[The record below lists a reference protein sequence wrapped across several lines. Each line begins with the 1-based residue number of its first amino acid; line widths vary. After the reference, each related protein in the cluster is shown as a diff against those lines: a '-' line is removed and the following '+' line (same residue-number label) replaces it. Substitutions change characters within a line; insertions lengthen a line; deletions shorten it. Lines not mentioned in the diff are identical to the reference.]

1 MAVIVAPQP
10 QAAEIGLEV
19 LRRGG
24 NAVDAAVTCAFAQG
38 VLDPQM
44 CGIGGCGVMLVHD
57 RHGEDVLLEFYAT
70 AGALVRGNMGENL
83 FRREAADR
91 YGYVLDGSV
100 NDVGYQSVGVPGTVA
115 GLATA
120 LERCGTIAWDQAI
133 APAIPLARDG
143 FPVTGF
149 MHGYWTTDYGPDV
162 VRNHLRIQA
171 TPAAKELY
179 TKKGELY
186 EVGEL
191 LVQGELALTLD
202 RLAKEGPDDA
212 RRLVD
217 AMGWAVAD
225 REEHLADPRFVEVP
239 TGRLA
244 DKEYAAA
251 AARAHDR
258 SDTTHVCVVDDEG
271 GAVSLT
277 HTLGSASGVVT
288 RGLGFGY
295 NDYMNCFDPRP
306 GRPNS
311 IRAGKTRMTMM
322 TPTMVFDGDKLRIC
336 VGAPGGTKIVT
347 GILQTIVNVLDH
359 QMTPVEAVSAPRVDF
374 QGDVVQ
380 AEARIPMAVTDGLAS
395 LGYKVSRRTLNYDSY
410 FSRPQVIVGVDGR
423 AHRQRARPHRRAGDV
438 RGDHPRQPAVQDD
451 RRRLGLGH
459 RHAPEGNVPVR
470 AGGAEAHGRAEV
482 GKDGVPVLD
491 LGAGQPRPDQ
501 LLSGEGGAAGHG
513 AHAGDRA
520 GPVQHQ
526 RQRGRARLRGDAHD
540 ASD

>member
-1 MAVIVAPQP
+1 MAVIVCPQP

-24 NAVDAAVTCAFAQG
+24 NAVDAAVTTAFAQG

-57 RHGEDVLLEFYAT
+57 RHGEDALLEFYST
-70 AGALVRGNMGENL
+70 AGSRVREDMWEKL
-83 FRREAADR
+83 FLREAADR
-91 YGYVLDGSV
+91 YGYVLKGFV

-115 GLATA
+115 GLAAA
-120 LERCGTIAWDQAI
+120 LERFGTISWDQAI
-133 APAIPLARDG
+133 QPAIPLARDG

-171 TPAAKELY
+171 TPAAKQLY
-179 TKKGELY
+179 TNN
-186 EVGEL
+186 GEL
-191 LVQGELALTLD
+191 LEVGAQFVQSELALTLA
-202 RLAKEGPDDA
+202 RLAKEGPEDFYRGKIAAEIAADFAANGGFITADDLAGYRVNVTEPMRGTYRGLAVVAAGVPAGGLTLLQMLNYLEGFDLRREGWPSTGAA
-212 RRLVD
+212 RRLVE

-225 REEHLADPRFVEVP
+225 REEHVAYPRFVEVP
-239 TGRLA
+239 TGHLA
-244 DKEYAAA
+244 DKAYAAA
-251 AARAHDR
+251 ARDRA
-258 SDTTHVCVVDDEG
+258 DTTHVCVVDDAG

-288 RGLGFGY
+288 PGLGFGY

-311 IRAGKTRMTMM
+311 IAPGKTRLTMM
-322 TPTMVFDGDKLRIC
+322 TPTMIFDGGKLRIC

-380 AEARIPMAVTDGLAS
+380 VEARIPVAVTNGLQE
-395 LGYKVSRRTLNYDSY
+395 LGFKVNRRTLNYDSY
-410 FSRPQVIVGVDGR
+410 FSRPQVIVARDGR
-423 AHRQRARPHRRAGDV
+423 LEGASD
-438 RGDHPRQPAVQDD
+438 PR
-451 RRRLGLGH
+451 
-459 RHAPEGNVPVR
+459 
-470 AGGAEAHGRAEV
+470 
-482 GKDGVPVLD
+482 KDGGTALD
-491 LGAGQPRPDQ
+491 SATK
-501 LLSGEGGAAGHG
+501 
-513 AHAGDRA
+513 
-520 GPVQHQ
+520 
-526 RQRGRARLRGDAHD
+526 
-540 ASD
+540 

>member
-57 RHGEDVLLEFYAT
+57 RHGEDALLEFYST
-70 AGALVRGNMGENL
+70 AGSLVQEYMWEKL
-83 FRREAADR
+83 FLREAADR
-91 YGYVLDGSV
+91 YGYVLEGFV
-100 NDVGYQSVGVPGTVA
+100 NDVGYESVGVPGTVA

-120 LERCGTIAWDQAI
+120 LERYGTISWDQAI

-171 TPAAKELY
+171 TPAARELY
-179 TKKGELY
+179 TKKGELF
-186 EVGEL
+186 EVGETF
-191 LVQGELALTLD
+191 VQSELALTLQ
-202 RLAKEGPDDA
+202 RLAKDGAEDFYRGEIAAEIAADFAANGGFITADDLANYQVNVTEPLRGTYRGLSVVAAGAPAGGLTLLQMLNYLEGFDLRAAGWPSTAAA
-212 RRLVD
+212 RRLVE
-217 AMGWAVAD
+217 AMAWAVAD
-225 REEHLADPRFVEVP
+225 REEHVADPRFVEVP
-239 TGRLA
+239 TGHLA
-244 DKEYAAA
+244 DKAYAAA
-251 AARAHDR
+251 ARDRA
-258 SDTTHVCVVDDEG
+258 DTTQVCVVDDAG

-277 HTLGSASGVVT
+277 HTLGSSSGVVT

-311 IRAGKTRMTMM
+311 IRPGKTRMTMM
-322 TPTMVFDGDKLRIC
+322 TPTMVFDGDRLRIC

-359 QMTPVEAVSAPRVDF
+359 QLTPVEAVSSPRVDF

-380 AEARIPMAVTDGLAS
+380 AEGRIPVAVTHGLEE
-395 LGYKVSRRTLNYDSY
+395 LGYRVSRRTLNYDSY
-410 FSRPQVIVGVDGR
+410 FSRPQVIVGSRDGR
-423 AHRQRARPHRRAGDV
+423 FEGASD
-438 RGDHPRQPAVQDD
+438 PR
-451 RRRLGLGH
+451 
-459 RHAPEGNVPVR
+459 
-470 AGGAEAHGRAEV
+470 
-482 GKDGVPVLD
+482 KDGGTALD
-491 LGAGQPRPDQ
+491 STTR
-501 LLSGEGGAAGHG
+501 
-513 AHAGDRA
+513 
-520 GPVQHQ
+520 
-526 RQRGRARLRGDAHD
+526 
-540 ASD
+540 

>member
-57 RHGEDVLLEFYAT
+57 RHGEDVLLEFYST
-70 AGALVRGNMGENL
+70 AGSLVREDMWEKL
-83 FRREAADR
+83 SLREAADR

-120 LERCGTIAWDQAI
+120 LERYGTIAWDQAI

-143 FPVTGF
+143 FAVTGF

-186 EVGEL
+186 QVGERF
-191 LVQGELALTLD
+191 VQGELALTLD
-202 RLAKEGPDDA
+202 RLAKEGPDDFYHGEIAAEIAKDFAVNGGYITADDLASYEVNVTEPLRGTYRGLSVVAAGAPAGGLTLMQMLNYLEGFDLRAAGWPSTVAA

-217 AMGWAVAD
+217 AMAWAVAD

-239 TGRLA
+239 TGKLA
-244 DKEYAAA
+244 DKAYAAA

-258 SDTTHVCVVDDEG
+258 SDTTQVCVVDDAG

-322 TPTMVFDGDKLRIC
+322 TPTMVFDGDQLRIC

-359 QMTPVEAVSAPRVDF
+359 GMKPVEAVSAPRVDY

-380 AEARIPMAVTDGLAS
+380 AEGRIPVAVTDGLSA
-395 LGYKVSRRTLNYDSY
+395 LGYEVSRRTLNYDSY
-410 FSRPQVIVGVDGR
+410 FSRPQVIASVDGR
-423 AHRQRARPHRRAGDV
+423 LEGASD
-438 RGDHPRQPAVQDD
+438 PR
-451 RRRLGLGH
+451 
-459 RHAPEGNVPVR
+459 
-470 AGGAEAHGRAEV
+470 
-482 GKDGVPVLD
+482 KDGGTALD
-491 LGAGQPRPDQ
+491 SATR
-501 LLSGEGGAAGHG
+501 
-513 AHAGDRA
+513 
-520 GPVQHQ
+520 
-526 RQRGRARLRGDAHD
+526 
-540 ASD
+540 

>member
-1 MAVIVAPQP
+1 MVIAGMSVIVAPQP

-44 CGIGGCGVMLVHD
+44 CGIGGCGVMLIHD

-70 AGALVRGNMGENL
+70 AGSRVREDMWEPL
-83 FRREAADR
+83 YLREAADR
-91 YGYVLDGSV
+91 YGYVLKGFV

-115 GLATA
+115 GLSAA
-120 LERCGTIAWDQAI
+120 LQRYGTISWDQAI
-133 APAIPLARDG
+133 APAIPLAREG

-171 TPAAKELY
+171 SPEAKKLY
-179 TKKGELY
+179 TKDGELF
-186 EVGEL
+186 EIGER
-191 LVQGELALTLD
+191 LVQADYARTLE
-202 RLAKEGPDDA
+202 RLAKLGADDFYRGGIAKEIAADFAANGGFITAEDLAGYAVNVTEPLRGTYRGLSVVAAGAPAGGLTLMQMLNYLEGFDLHAAGWPSTVAA

-217 AMGWAVAD
+217 AMAWAVAD
-225 REEHLADPRFVEVP
+225 REEHLADPRFFDVP

-244 DKEYAAA
+244 DKAYAAA

-288 RGLGFGY
+288 PGLGFGY

-306 GRPNS
+306 NRPNS
-311 IRAGKTRMTMM
+311 IRPGKTRMTMM
-322 TPTMVFDGDKLRIC
+322 TPTMVFEGDRLRIC

-359 QMTPVEAVSAPRVDF
+359 GMTPVEAVSAPRVDY

-380 AEARIPMAVTDGLAS
+380 AEARIPVAVTDGLSS
-395 LGYKVSRRTLNYDSY
+395 LGYEVSRRTLNYDSY
-410 FSRPQVIVGVDGR
+410 FSRPQVIVSVDGR
-423 AHRQRARPHRRAGDV
+423 LEGASD
-438 RGDHPRQPAVQDD
+438 PR
-451 RRRLGLGH
+451 
-459 RHAPEGNVPVR
+459 
-470 AGGAEAHGRAEV
+470 
-482 GKDGVPVLD
+482 KDGGTALD
-491 LGAGQPRPDQ
+491 SATR
-501 LLSGEGGAAGHG
+501 
-513 AHAGDRA
+513 
-520 GPVQHQ
+520 
-526 RQRGRARLRGDAHD
+526 
-540 ASD
+540 